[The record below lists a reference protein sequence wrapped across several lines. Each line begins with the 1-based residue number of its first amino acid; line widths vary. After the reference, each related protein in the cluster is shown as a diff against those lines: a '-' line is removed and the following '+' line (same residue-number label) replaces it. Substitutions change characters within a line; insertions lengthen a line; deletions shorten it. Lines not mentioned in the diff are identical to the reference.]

1 MGHIWLIGMMGA
13 GKSTVGERLA
23 EGLQMPFID
32 VDSLV
37 MSQAAKSIDRLFDE
51 GEQVF
56 RDHESAAIRAAASGS
71 ASVIATGGGA
81 VLDAGNV
88 SVMRTTGTTVFLQ
101 ATTDALVERLTS
113 STETRPLLGGVE
125 DVVAIARARQAIYRD
140 AADITVDT
148 TGKTIDDVVN
158 EVIQCVGT

>member
-13 GKSTVGERLA
+13 GKSAVGECLA
-23 EGLQMPFID
+23 EGLQMPFVD

-37 MSQAAKSIDRLFDE
+37 MSQAAKTIDQLFDE

-56 RDHESAAIRAAASGS
+56 RDHESVAILAASSGS

-81 VLDAGNV
+81 VLDTGNV

-113 STETRPLLGGVE
+113 STGTRPLLGGVQ
-125 DVVAIARARQAIYRD
+125 DVVAIARARRDFYRD

-158 EVIQCVGT
+158 EVIQCVGM